1 MTKRLRKITALLASV
16 LVVAGVF
23 FTSAIIPSMNA
34 SAESAYSDVLT
45 DLRKDENFKIADYP
59 IVLDKYT
66 VEIIQIAESTDG
78 ELFVYTYQPCQK
90 LIPLKAT
97 AINMS
102 LSGDYGEILTY
113 DSEYGNDFIGHT
125 GNVSDSS
132 IIGGGIGGSSGGG
145 GGGGG
150 SRPCAMEV
158 NTATSCNLYNLT
170 LLSSTDVFC
179 KYKVDNFIVKKD
191 IVRYYNVVSI
201 LRKHDSIADGADA
214 SGEVPIKVG
223 RCWTAH
229 TVGDKVYYTN
239 EAIQV
244 VEIQNPLFGSVRYG
258 EGFDWWKGTAC
269 DSHFVVFDTDWKID
283 RLLEADVSF
292 KYRKYDKGMYGE
304 TTGDGWT
311 PLKRTITYD
320 ERAYS
325 NKSVFGGV
333 KNRSWKR
340 IQTGREFVQNCDVI
354 DENVAQEIS
363 SRQWVLSYYETDYS
377 DETGGVFGWLSWVAN
392 IFGYKYQHGTQ
403 VTGVSVLRLKF
414 LSDGQVYDLGAVSNR
429 SGDLNTI
436 GGDYKDFGKRI
447 EETWNAVVNFFTDKV
462 RSFFVN
468 MPWWGWLIIGVV
480 AVGVIFGLVAWIA
493 AKVRQRK

>member
-1 MTKRLRKITALLASV
+1 MTKRLRKITTLLVSV
-16 LVVAGVF
+16 LVMAGVL
-23 FTSAIIPSMNA
+23 FTSAIIPSVHA
-34 SAESAYSDVLT
+34 SAESTTYSDVLT

-102 LSGDYGEILTY
+102 LSGDYGDILDY
-113 DSEYGNDFIGHT
+113 DPEYGNDFIGHT

-150 SRPCAMEV
+150 SRPCAMEA
-158 NTATSCNLYNLT
+158 NTATSCSLYDLT

-179 KYKVDNFIVKKD
+179 KYKVNNFTVGKD

-201 LRKHDSIADGADA
+201 LREYDGIADGADA
-214 SGEVPIKVG
+214 SDEIAINVG

-244 VEIQNPLFGSVRYG
+244 VEILNPLYGSVRYG

-269 DSHFVVFDTDWKID
+269 DSHFVVFDTDWKIE

-311 PLKRTITYD
+311 SLKRTITYD

-340 IQTGREFVQNCDVI
+340 IQTGREFVRNCDVI

-363 SRQWVLSYYETDYS
+363 SRQWVLSFYETDYS

-436 GGDYKDFGKRI
+436 GGDYKDFGKTI
-447 EETWNAVVNFFTDKV
+447 VEAFENAWKAVVSFFTD
-462 RSFFVN
+462 
-468 MPWWGWLIIGVV
+468 MPWWVWLIIGVV
-480 AVGVIFGLVAWIA
+480 VAAIVTGVVAWAVHKI
-493 AKVRQRK
+493 RKG